1 MDESGWNQKKVYE
14 SGWSLG
20 DCLVTICWP
29 FGDHLVT
36 TCWPFDDYFWLFSDQ
51 SVTTYWSFGDY
62 LVTIWWPFGDH
73 LVTTLSVILQ
83 FFLSSSLC
91 DHLVTPQH
99 ICTISFF
106 APVSTAHPP
115 AFGAYWYFRQFCHD
129 IYFFEGFERYVHN
142 KKQIS
147 RDIYDITIWWY
158 HHNYY
163 HNYPCI
169 HHYNHRNFLRSS
181 AQNFF
186 FDVQKRGPSCIGGM
200 GV

>member
-1 MDESGWNQKKVYE
+1 MITW
-14 SGWSLG
+14 
-20 DCLVTICWP
+20 WP
-29 FGDHLVT
+29 FVDHLLT

-106 APVSTAHPP
+106 CTSKHRPSSSLWSILILSSILS
-115 AFGAYWYFRQFCHD
+115 WY
-129 IYFFEGFERYVHN
+129 IFFEGFERYVHN

-163 HNYPCI
+163 HNYPCN

-181 AQNFF
+181 AQNIFF
-186 FDVQKRGPSCIGGM
+186 MSKKEDQVALGGGGCKWQKRG
-200 GV
+200 

>member
-1 MDESGWNQKKVYE
+1 MKVDECGWNWCSGWKWMKVHESGWNQKKVYE

-62 LVTIWWPFGDH
+62 LVTIWWPLYQLFFSSSSDLH
-73 LVTTLSVILQ
+73 SVTTWWLLSTFVQ
-83 FFLSSSLC
+83 FL
-91 DHLVTPQH
+91 
-99 ICTISFF
+99 FF

-129 IYFFEGFERYVHN
+129 RYFFEGFERYVHN

-147 RDIYDITIWWY
+147 RDIR
-158 HHNYY
+158 YY
-163 HNYPCI
+163 HMMISP
-169 HHYNHRNFLRSS
+169 
-181 AQNFF
+181 
-186 FDVQKRGPSCIGGM
+186 
-200 GV
+200 

>member
-1 MDESGWNQKKVYE
+1 MKVDECGWNWCSEWKWIKVHESGWNQKKVYE

-20 DCLVTICWP
+20 DHLVTICWL

-73 LVTTLSVILQ
+73 LVATLSVILQ

-99 ICTISFF
+99 ICTILFCTSKHRPSSSLWSLLILSSILSWYIFF
-106 APVSTAHPP
+106 WRLWAICT
-115 AFGAYWYFRQFCHD
+115 Q
-129 IYFFEGFERYVHN
+129 
-142 KKQIS
+142 
-147 RDIYDITIWWY
+147 
-158 HHNYY
+158 
-163 HNYPCI
+163 
-169 HHYNHRNFLRSS
+169 
-181 AQNFF
+181 
-186 FDVQKRGPSCIGGM
+186 
-200 GV
+200 

>member
-1 MDESGWNQKKVYE
+1 MKVDDCGWNWCSGWTWMKVHESGWNQKKIYE

-20 DCLVTICWP
+20 D
-29 FGDHLVT
+29 HL
-36 TCWPFDDYFWLFSDQ
+36 
-51 SVTTYWSFGDY
+51 VTTYWSFGDY

>member
-1 MDESGWNQKKVYE
+1 MNVGEIDVVDENGWKCMKVDE
-14 SGWSLG
+14 IRRKFMKV
-20 DCLVTICWP
+20 DDHLVTICWP
-29 FGDHLVT
+29 FVDHLLT

-99 ICTISFF
+99 NCKISFF
-106 APVSTAHPP
+106 CTSKHRPSSSLWSILILSSILS
-115 AFGAYWYFRQFCHD
+115 WY
-129 IYFFEGFERYVHN
+129 IFFEGFERYVHN

-147 RDIYDITIWWY
+147 RDIYDIR
-158 HHNYY
+158 YY
-163 HNYPCI
+163 HMMILPW
-169 HHYNHRNFLRSS
+169 LLS
-181 AQNFF
+181 
-186 FDVQKRGPSCIGGM
+186 
-200 GV
+200 